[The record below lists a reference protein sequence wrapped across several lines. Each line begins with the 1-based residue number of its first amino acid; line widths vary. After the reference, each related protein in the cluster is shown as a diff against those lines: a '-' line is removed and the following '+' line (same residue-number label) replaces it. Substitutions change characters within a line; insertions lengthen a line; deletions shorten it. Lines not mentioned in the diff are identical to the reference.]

1 VRQVPFEDTTI
12 PVLACDDLTVLKA
25 MFNRTRD
32 WADIEAMLD
41 AGALDGEAVL
51 DGLRSL
57 LEPADPA
64 VVRLA
69 GLVTG

>member
-12 PVLACDDLTVLKA
+12 PVLACDDL
-25 MFNRTRD
+25 
-32 WADIEAMLD
+32 MLD

-51 DGLRSL
+51 DLLRSL
-57 LEPADPA
+57 LGPADPA

-69 GLVTG
+69 GLVAR